1 MQDSV
6 YVASTTASTAPMQIP
21 GIDIFALFGNIFSGA
36 GFGDLVSLGGIFT
49 VVSVLWSIVVVLS
62 YIISIIFLTLYVYA
76 SVRKNLDGELRT
88 QSLRDEEKLY
98 NQLYKG
104 AARTNRLDSVLA
116 HSESDNPNDWKL
128 AIIEADIILDD
139 VLKQQGYA
147 GNSLGERLKSISP
160 SQLESLQDAWEA
172 HKVRNKI
179 AHEGADFVLT
189 KRMAQETITKYQR
202 VFTEFGVT

>member
-49 VVSVLWSIVVVLS
+49 VLSVLWSIVVVLS